1 MKLNV
6 DLPEYKW
13 KEILNHLRPHTNE
26 SENVAILCNAI
37 EMGNYDKS
45 NSLEQDI
52 YIFLISNKLPPTY
65 LPVTRT
71 VAKAK
76 GGPGLLKRIY
86 NKYGLSHGEA
96 QKQYGNYIANNFKLV
111 PLEEK

>member
-37 EMGNYDKS
+37 EMGNYVKG

-52 YIFLISNKLPPTY
+52 YTFLISNKLPPTY

-86 NKYGLSHGEA
+86 NKYGLSHGQA